1 MAYLH
6 SKKICHRD
14 LKLSNILMSSPHSK
28 SKLKI
33 SDFGVS
39 KKWST
44 IEELKSYVGK
54 CSGGEG
60 LTDLIVILG
69 SLSVQELQ

>member
-14 LKLSNILMSSPHSK
+14 LKLSNILMSTPHSK

-44 IEELKSYVGK
+44 REELKSYVGK
-54 CSGGEG
+54 CSGARVS
-60 LTDLIVILG
+60 LI
-69 SLSVQELQ
+69 